1 MATVAS
7 EQQKKIDALETNLQI
22 KTEDCDRLSNLL
34 GTLLLAC
41 QVSPPSGDLATDV
54 TKACENVRHLNKE
67 NERLFLENQEYKS
80 DEIYTFRDR
89 HGQRARISFS
99 QSALLH
105 AIAELAFKIFMGR
118 SNTFGDI
125 GDMISLLTERENAFF
140 QGLDRIRNSS
150 PRETDRDGKPV
161 RVGDVVEV
169 ASVTGPW
176 PKGTRGVVTS
186 CAAGYARVLT
196 LPGKVD
202 GPPII
207 VLPLTELIYVEKGV
221 P

>member
-140 QGLDRIRNSS
+140 QGFDRIRGSS
-150 PRETDRDGKPV
+150 PRETDRDGRTV